1 MKKLQIFLSALLL
14 VGGIYASDSFEDS
27 FDSFDSFSSE
37 SESES
42 NSSGFGSELLS
53 SLEIAGKLNLESRI
67 ITPVDKSQSKIDF
80 DLEFSYAKDYSDFY
94 TKLKINE
101 EKEIEVDEAF
111 IKVYYDKLVIDA
123 GRIKNVWGKGDML
136 HPVDFMNGSD
146 MSDLLYKD
154 YAERSIGEDML
165 KFTYRGEGES
175 KFIFAWAPNFN
186 ANKVQIEDGH
196 PFTPRSIQALYDNN
210 IYTEAQV
217 EALAENDSDMKYNQ
231 FAIRHTNT
239 KGRTDYGF
247 TLYKGYIKDMNTVVL
262 YNSNAELYNEKYAF
276 GAEFSRVISGLNTRG
291 EFVYNHTKDT
301 DGNDPL
307 VPNCSIEALIGFD
320 RDLGISSINLN
331 MQLLTTYLFNSD
343 KARDNLDTKGY
354 EADES
359 YDGKVKET
367 RSMLVVTVTD
377 KFKNDT
383 INPESKFVYEIDD
396 DSFMF
401 TNSIEFQLKDD
412 IHLTTGYVW
421 AKGQNESTF
430 GQYEKSDYAFIQYEY
445 NF

>member
-1 MKKLQIFLSALLL
+1 M
-14 VGGIYASDSFEDS
+14 E
-27 FDSFDSFSSE
+27 
-37 SESES
+37 
-42 NSSGFGSELLS
+42 
-53 SLEIAGKLNLESRI
+53 
-67 ITPVDKSQSKIDF
+67 
-80 DLEFSYAKDYSDFY
+80 
-94 TKLKINE
+94 
-101 EKEIEVDEAF
+101 
-111 IKVYYDKLVIDA
+111 
-123 GRIKNVWGKGDML
+123 
-136 HPVDFMNGSD
+136 
-146 MSDLLYKD
+146 
-154 YAERSIGEDML
+154 
-165 KFTYRGEGES
+165 
-175 KFIFAWAPNFN
+175 
-186 ANKVQIEDGH
+186 
-196 PFTPRSIQALYDNN
+196 
-210 IYTEAQV
+210 
-217 EALAENDSDMKYNQ
+217 YNQ

-247 TLYKGYIKDMNTVVL
+247 TLYKGYIKNQNLTVLKQNIRKNT
-262 YNSNAELYNEKYAF
+262 NHKIYNEKYAF
-276 GAEFSRVISGLNTRG
+276 GAEFSRVIASLNTRG

-301 DGNDPL
+301 DGDDPL

-343 KARDNLDTKGY
+343 KAKDNLDTLTY
-354 EADES
+354 DSDAS

-367 RSMLVVTVTD
+367 RSMLVVTLTD

-421 AKGQNESTF
+421 AKGQDSSTF
-430 GQYEKSDYAFIQYEY
+430 GQYEY